1 MKYAIYRDTTKPT
14 GRRGD
19 DAGIDIY
26 VPNDFPETKL
36 CVGEQVNIP
45 TGIRVV
51 VPAGYML
58 KAENKSG
65 VAFKKGL
72 TCGACVV
79 DYSYRGEIHA
89 NLFKAVKGS
98 EDMIDENGNYF
109 TLIKPGDKI
118 VQFILEK
125 ISDEDLE
132 EISRDEYDS
141 LPETSRGT
149 GSFGSTNIQEVVVDS
164 E

>member
-1 MKYAIYRDTTKPT
+1 MKYAIFRDTTKPT

-26 VPNDFPETKL
+26 VPNDFPNTKL

-45 TGIRVV
+45 TGIKVE

-65 VAFKKGL
+65 VAAKRGL

-79 DYSYRGEIHA
+79 DHSYRGEIHA

-98 EDMIDENGNYF
+98 EDLRDEDGNYF
-109 TLIKPGDKI
+109 TVIKPGDKI

-125 ISDEDLE
+125 ISDEELE
-132 EISRDEYDS
+132 EISREEYEN
-141 LPETSRGT
+141 LPETSRGE
-149 GSFGSTNIQEVVVDS
+149 GAFGSTNIEETEVK

>member
-1 MKYAIYRDTTKPT
+1 MKYAIFRSTTKPT

-26 VPNDFPETKL
+26 VPNDFPPTKL
-36 CVGEQVNIP
+36 YIGEQVNIP
-45 TGIRVV
+45 TGIKVE

-79 DYSYRGEIHA
+79 DYSYRGMGYSFLFNPNTKVPFIVTFPASGIEAQSAGSMGGMGGATATQITLGSSIA
-89 NLFKAVKGS
+89 NLIANS
-98 EDMIDENGNYF
+98 GNYKW
-109 TLIKPGDKI
+109 TAYAR
-118 VQFILEK
+118 V
-125 ISDEDLE
+125 
-132 EISRDEYDS
+132 
-141 LPETSRGT
+141 
-149 GSFGSTNIQEVVVDS
+149 
-164 E
+164 